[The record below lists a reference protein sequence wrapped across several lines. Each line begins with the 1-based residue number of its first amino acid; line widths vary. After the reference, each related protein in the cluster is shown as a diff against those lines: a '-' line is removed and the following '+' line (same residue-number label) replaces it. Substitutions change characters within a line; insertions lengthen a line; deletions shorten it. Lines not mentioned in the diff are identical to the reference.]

1 MSASTI
7 AQKVATQARVIRS
20 LNLMHCMDTSSMV
33 GPAELEMLLKMKDE
47 NEVLRRRLSDI
58 GYKSELKL
66 KWWQKQL

>member
-7 AQKVATQARVIRS
+7 AQKVDTQARVIRS
-20 LNLMHCMDTSSMV
+20 LNLIHCADTQHMV
-33 GPAELEMLLKMKDE
+33 GPAELERLLKLKDE
-47 NEVLRRRLSDI
+47 NEVLKRRLSDI